1 MLKNSAVGGDL
12 VYMRKTFFDL
22 LKNSEVDV
30 NFELQKLNNLFIQ
43 ECCFYRRK
51 SCSLHDLVAENFAK
65 YYKRREHFLSLQEL
79 LNAIYIECFDIS
91 EFDKYFLYAEMYVD
105 LISMLDNLDNQ
116 DIESQKNLIKSQIER
131 VISSLGYKFI
141 VIDDRQIIVEN
152 NVFANEAAQAV
163 TEFADVKEA
172 LSILEYN
179 HFSNKG
185 NIERKKEILKKIADL
200 LEPWRKPLN
209 KSNELKALL
218 KVNHDKIQALEKLF
232 YMYNKFNIRHNN
244 EDQMLTE
251 LSDKEI
257 ESWYDK
263 VYTLSLFIILG
274 KDVGS
279 ILSDFEVS
287 FCDNK

>member
-1 MLKNSAVGGDL
+1 LKNSTVRGDM
-12 VYMRKTFFDL
+12 VYMRRTFFDL
-22 LKNSEVDV
+22 LKNSKVDV

-43 ECCFYRRK
+43 DCCFHRRK
-51 SCSLHDLVAENFAK
+51 SYSLHDLVAENFAK

-79 LNAIYIECFDIS
+79 LNAIYLECFDIS

-116 DIESQKNLIKSQIER
+116 EIESQKNIIKTQIER

-163 TEFADVKEA
+163 TAFADIKEA

-209 KSNELKALL
+209 KSSELKDLL
-218 KVNHDKIQALEKLF
+218 KANNDKIQALEKLF

-244 EDQMLTE
+244 EDQMLTG
-251 LSDKEI
+251 LSNQEI

-263 VYTLSLFIILG
+263 IYTMSLFVILG
-274 KDVGS
+274 KDVAK
-279 ILSDFEVS
+279 ILADF
-287 FCDNK
+287 NKFVN

>member
-1 MLKNSAVGGDL
+1 MDFLYYLFNL
-12 VYMRKTFFDL
+12 ILQFI
-22 LKNSEVDV
+22 V

-43 ECCFYRRK
+43 DCCFHRRK
-51 SCSLHDLVAENFAK
+51 SYSLHDLVAENFAK

-79 LNAIYIECFDIS
+79 LNAIYLECFDIS

-116 DIESQKNLIKSQIER
+116 EIESQKNIIKTQIER

-163 TEFADVKEA
+163 TAFADIKEA

-209 KSNELKALL
+209 KSSELKDLL
-218 KVNHDKIQALEKLF
+218 KANNDKIQALEKLF

-244 EDQMLTE
+244 EDQMLTG
-251 LSDKEI
+251 LSNQEI

-263 VYTLSLFIILG
+263 IYTMSLFVILG
-274 KDVGS
+274 KDVAK
-279 ILSDFEVS
+279 ILADF
-287 FCDNK
+287 NKFVN

>member
-1 MLKNSAVGGDL
+1 
-12 VYMRKTFFDL
+12 MRRTFFDL
-22 LKNSEVDV
+22 LKNSKVDV

-43 ECCFYRRK
+43 ECCFHRRK
-51 SCSLHDLVAENFAK
+51 SYSLHDLVAENFAK

-79 LNAIYIECFDIS
+79 LSAIYLECFDIS

-116 DIESQKNLIKSQIER
+116 EIESQKNIIKTQIER

-163 TEFADVKEA
+163 TEFADIKEA

-185 NIERKKEILKKIADL
+185 NIERKKELLKKIADL

-209 KSNELKALL
+209 KSSELKDLL
-218 KVNHDKIQALEKLF
+218 KANNDKIQALEKLF

-244 EDQMLTE
+244 EDQILTG
-251 LSDKEI
+251 LSNQEI

-263 VYTLSLFIILG
+263 IYTMSLFVILG
-274 KDVGS
+274 KDVAQ
-279 ILSDFEVS
+279 ILADF
-287 FCDNK
+287 NKFVD

>member
-1 MLKNSAVGGDL
+1 
-12 VYMRKTFFDL
+12 MRRTFFDL
-22 LKNSEVDV
+22 LKDSEVDV
-30 NFELQKLNNLFIQ
+30 NTELRKLNDLFRQ
-43 ECCFYRRK
+43 DCCYYRGK
-51 SCSLHDLVAENFAK
+51 SFSLYDLVSSNFAK
-65 YYKRREHFLSLQEL
+65 YYKRREHFLYS
-79 LNAIYIECFDIS
+79 
-91 EFDKYFLYAEMYVD
+91 EMYID
-105 LISMLDNLDNQ
+105 LITLLDDLGNE
-116 DIESQKNLIKSQIER
+116 DIESQKQVIKYQIEK

-141 VIDDRQIIVEN
+141 VVDDRQIIVEN

-218 KVNHDKIQALEKLF
+218 KVNHDKIRALEKLF

-263 VYTLSLFIILG
+263 VYKLSLFIILG